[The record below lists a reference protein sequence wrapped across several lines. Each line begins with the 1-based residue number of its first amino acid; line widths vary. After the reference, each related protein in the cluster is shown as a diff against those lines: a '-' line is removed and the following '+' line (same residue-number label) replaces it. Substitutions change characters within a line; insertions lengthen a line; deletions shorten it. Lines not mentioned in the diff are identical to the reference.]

1 MAETNNTTS
10 NTTAAD
16 ENKLGVSKKR
26 LKNTKVN
33 DEIVKGGVA
42 MTGSPIDKIE
52 MNPVQESAEHT
63 AVTNLNM
70 RAQPVHKGH
79 VKVIRAVEAEAKR
92 VGGSAHVVT
101 SHSEED
107 EKNPIPTSKKV
118 GYLKKV
124 ALPSTHVSSTSR
136 EAPSI
141 IDTAARLNRH
151 AHHLVVVAGADR
163 ADEYEKLLH
172 RYNGKPDKSGK
183 IHYNFKSITVKK
195 IDRDPDAEG
204 TKGISGTKMR
214 EYAKNGNISA
224 FKSGLPTELHKHAEE
239 MMSDINKASKKKVK
253 EDIDDIFSQTF
264 IDTNDTVSVL
274 EAIDAAHREAI
285 PRSGDRKKIQF
296 VARKDQDRK
305 KSAVPYRQDAIQTN
319 VNEAGLPNTSDY
331 TPSMFKDKS
340 TSSTS
345 TTKLPNTK
353 DYNPS
358 MFNKS
363 TSTTKLPNTKDY
375 TPSMF
380 KSEAKKPKSGWD
392 RIWNPKTISGR
403 KMIAASDEAQKA
415 ADALKAA
422 AKQKTNEAFEQIDEI
437 SKELVGRV
445 NKLRTLGPDIMKG
458 TPPKPHKTEAGYKT
472 LKNAVD
478 KAAGVKKTGE
488 YKLPKVEEAKRLNR
502 DVRTEAKAPEWDEKE
517 FNLVRSGMW
526 RHHTG
531 DSSIHYGGD
540 SKSYTVM
547 HGNDRDPVKYRTL
560 DGAQKAVRAKLKED
574 KKMYKCP
581 ECGAPVEKK
590 GMNCGAC
597 HENMKEEVV
606 QEKRGLW
613 DNIWAKRKRIKNGS
627 GEHMRKPGSKGAPT
641 NKDFKDSQ

>member
-16 ENKLGVSKKR
+16 ENKVGASKPSKK
-26 LKNTKVN
+26 LKSSKVN
-33 DEIVKGGVA
+33 DDIEKKGLTISGDR
-42 MTGSPIDKIE
+42 PDQINI
-52 MNPVQESAEHT
+52 NPVQEQAEHT

-92 VGGSAHVVT
+92 VGGSAHIVT
-101 SHSEED
+101 SHSEGD

-124 ALPSTHVSSTSR
+124 AAPGTHVSSTSR
-136 EAPSI
+136 EAPSV
-141 IDTAARLNRH
+141 IDTAAKLNRH

-163 ADEYEKLLH
+163 AGEYEKLLH

-183 IHYNFKSITVKK
+183 VHYNFKSITVKK

-214 EYAKNGNISA
+214 EHARNGNISG
-224 FKSGLPTELHKHAEE
+224 FKSGLPPELHQHAEE
-239 MMSDINKASKKKVK
+239 MMGDINKSSKKKVK
-253 EDIDDIFSQTF
+253 ESVDELFDSRF
-264 IDTNDTVSVL
+264 IDTDDTQSVMEVIKKSDIL
-274 EAIDAAHREAI
+274 EKMFGKHREAV
-285 PRSGDRKKIQF
+285 PRSGQDRKTVDLVTRNGEDRKK
-296 VARKDQDRK
+296 DDRPFRTQSIVKRRIDEVLKMK
-305 KSAVPYRQDAIQTN
+305 KSAWEKMLSKNPKY
-319 VNEAGLPNTSDY
+319 NESEKRAQEAKAGLNKANSDY
-331 TPSMFKDKS
+331 QAILDR
-340 TSSTS
+340 
-345 TTKLPNTK
+345 
-353 DYNPS
+353 
-358 MFNKS
+358 
-363 TSTTKLPNTKDY
+363 
-375 TPSMF
+375 
-380 KSEAKKPKSGWD
+380 EAAEKK
-392 RIWNPKTISGR
+392 R
-403 KMIAASDEAQKA
+403 KA
-415 ADALKAA
+415 
-422 AKQKTNEAFEQIDEI
+422 NEAFERINE
-437 SKELVGRV
+437 VG
-445 NKLRTLGPDIMKG
+445 N
-458 TPPKPHKTEAGYKT
+458 TPQGREA
-472 LKNAVD
+472 LKKVANRADHEVMSSMGD
-478 KAAGVKKTGE
+478 AGVLGKRNYDPKNLKK
-488 YKLPKVEEAKRLNR
+488 YAKVGMQAAKRLNR
-502 DVRTEAKAPEWDEKE
+502 DVRTEAKAPKWDEEE

>member
-16 ENKLGVSKKR
+16 ENKVGVSKKR

-52 MNPVQESAEHT
+52 MNPVQEAAEHT

-118 GYLKKV
+118 EYLKKV

-214 EYAKNGNISA
+214 EHAKNGNISA

-253 EDIDDIFSQTF
+253 EDIDDLFSAAMM
-264 IDTNDTVSVL
+264 IDTDDTHSL
-274 EAIDAAHREAI
+274 LDAIEEAYNRADTSKREWGTTSLTKTYRGDTPGEKFGKHREAV
-285 PRSGDRKKIQF
+285 PRSGQDRHTIDLTVRNDKDRKK
-296 VARKDQDRK
+296 DDR
-305 KSAVPYRQDAIQTN
+305 PYRQQSIVKKVIDEKYGKGYVSPASKIEKAMKAKGVEPNSSDKYRQEMEKNSAAYDAI
-319 VNEAGLPNTSDY
+319 
-331 TPSMFKDKS
+331 
-340 TSSTS
+340 
-345 TTKLPNTK
+345 
-353 DYNPS
+353 
-358 MFNKS
+358 
-363 TSTTKLPNTKDY
+363 
-375 TPSMF
+375 
-380 KSEAKKPKSGWD
+380 KK
-392 RIWNPKTISGR
+392 
-403 KMIAASDEAQKA
+403 
-415 ADALKAA
+415 
-422 AKQKTNEAFEQIDEI
+422 KTNEDFEQLFEL
-437 SKELVGRV
+437 SPRLVGAVHRRHEIDNV
-445 NKLRTLGPDIMKG
+445 P
-458 TPPKPHKTEAGYKT
+458 YKSKAAYNT
-472 LKNAVD
+472 VKNAVR
-478 KAAGVKKTGE
+478 KAAGIKKPGP
-488 YKLPKVEEAKRLNR
+488 YVLPDVDKVPPGIGMKEDN
-502 DVRTEAKAPEWDEKE
+502 VRTEAKAPKWDEEE
-517 FNLVRSGMW
+517 FKLVRPGMW

-540 SKSYTVM
+540 SKSYTIM